1 MSDCLAA
8 EPLPEIRQPH
18 WVQGNHYMCLAV
30 LDKNGK
36 WRSFSNNREL
46 MDVVAVHAD

>member
-1 MSDCLAA
+1 MTDYLAA

-18 WVQGNHYMCLAV
+18 WIQGDSYMCLAV
-30 LDKNGK
+30 LDKYGK

-46 MDVVAVHAD
+46 FDIIAVHAG

>member
-1 MSDCLAA
+1 MSDGLAA

-18 WVQGNHYMCLAV
+18 WVHGDHYMCLAV
-30 LDKNGK
+30 RDKYGK

-46 MDVVAVHAD
+46 MDIVTVHID